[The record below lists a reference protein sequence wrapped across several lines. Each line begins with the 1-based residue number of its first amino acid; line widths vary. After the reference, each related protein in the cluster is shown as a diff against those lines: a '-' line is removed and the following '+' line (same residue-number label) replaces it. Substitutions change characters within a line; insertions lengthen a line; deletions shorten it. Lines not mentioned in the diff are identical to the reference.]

1 MWTHPYIGRL
11 IHKRMHL
18 NPKDVLMAFH
28 GLICWWSFAFPA
40 PGTRSSSS
48 RSHPY
53 ASGHMVKNMAGVDGS
68 GINIYIYI
76 YYIVLGFL
84 GWTLCVCCS
93 AFIYVAS
100 TPWCT
105 VDFAGRWR
113 KPCPTTSRC
122 HLPPSLCS
130 GVAAWRIWGFGPNVG
145 WILGYISYG

>member
-1 MWTHPYIGRL
+1 
-11 IHKRMHL
+11 MHL

-76 YYIVLGFL
+76 LYCPWISGMNPVCLLFCLYICGINPMMYSRFRWQVKEAMSNDIKVPSTPLPLQWGGCMTYLGF
-84 GWTLCVCCS
+84 WTQCWMDFGLY
-93 AFIYVAS
+93 FIWLIQHV
-100 TPWCT
+100 
-105 VDFAGRWR
+105 
-113 KPCPTTSRC
+113 
-122 HLPPSLCS
+122 
-130 GVAAWRIWGFGPNVG
+130 
-145 WILGYISYG
+145 